1 MKLQALLGLCAHS
14 ICASGDIVD
23 NAHCF
28 CCIYRD
34 IIEYHDNFLDN
45 NREMIFLISPNPN

>member
-23 NAHCF
+23 NA
-28 CCIYRD
+28 YTVLVY
-34 IIEYHDNFLDN
+34 EQ
-45 NREMIFLISPNPN
+45 

>member
-23 NAHCF
+23 SAYTVLVF
-28 CCIYRD
+28 ER
-34 IIEYHDNFLDN
+34 
-45 NREMIFLISPNPN
+45 